1 MAENPIHAESICF
14 NKEHQN
20 IFILLPTGAI
30 LVFDINSKQVVN
42 TIWPLPDVR
51 DANFTNATGLTEELK
66 YWLAAYGA
74 IV

>member
-1 MAENPIHAESICF
+1 MVLLGFVTSTQPT
-14 NKEHQN
+14 
-20 IFILLPTGAI
+20 IF
-30 LVFDINSKQVVN
+30 SKQVVN